1 MDELVESVLS
11 VSSRLSP
18 HDRAGGVIDL
28 GATTS
33 YVFSIRL
40 HVTLKGNRL
49 MQSLVTI
56 VSLSLEKSLCSQITQ
71 ASGFGLSFSQHFVIR
86 AGTQEKPSG
95 LNFERTEGQT
105 NHPIHQLT
113 DRLTSQVS
121 TN

>member
-49 MQSLVTI
+49 MQSVVTSELI
-56 VSLSLEKSLCSQITQ
+56 VREISL
-71 ASGFGLSFSQHFVIR
+71 LS
-86 AGTQEKPSG
+86 
-95 LNFERTEGQT
+95 
-105 NHPIHQLT
+105 NHTSVWL
-113 DRLTSQVS
+113 RLII
-121 TN
+121 